1 MTTAASSV
9 SPLRIF
15 ALTALAMIAFAANS
29 ILARLALT
37 GGDIGPWS
45 FTAIRFMSGAIILAL
60 IIGPTKTLRQGSWK
74 AALAL
79 LLYGAFFS
87 YAYLSLSAGTGAL
100 ILFAAVQIT
109 MISGGLLAG
118 ERLKILQWLG
128 LALAMGG
135 LVYLMLPKVAPPSP
149 LGVIMMSTAGLGWGL
164 YSLMGRG
171 KGDPTALT
179 AGNFLRAGIICAG
192 LTLPILSLLPETNLG
207 LNGLLLAL
215 ASGVI
220 TSGLGY
226 VIWYMALKHLTAT
239 RAGIAQLTVP
249 IIAAIGGMLFI
260 AEPFT
265 ARFFIAMC
273 LTLGGVALATL
284 SPKEKARI
292 KDTGS

>member
-1 MTTAASSV
+1 MTATASPT

-45 FTAIRFMSGAIILAL
+45 FTAIRFISGAIILAF

-100 ILFAAVQIT
+100 ILFAVVQIT
-109 MISGGLLAG
+109 MIGGGLLAG
-118 ERLKILQWLG
+118 ERLRALQWFG
-128 LALAMGG
+128 VALAMGG
-135 LVYLMLPKVAPPSP
+135 LVYLMLPKISPPSP
-149 LGVIMMSTAGLGWGL
+149 LGAAMMGVAGVGWGL

-171 KGDPTALT
+171 TGDPAALT
-179 AGNFLRAGIICAG
+179 AGNFLRAGIIFAG
-192 LTLPILSLLPETNLG
+192 LTLPVLWLLPETTLG
-207 LNGLLLAL
+207 LNGVLLAL
-215 ASGVI
+215 ASGII

-226 VIWYMALKHLTAT
+226 IIWYMALKYLTAT

-249 IIAAIGGMLFI
+249 IIAAIGGILFI

-273 LTLGGVALATL
+273 VTLGGVALATL

-292 KDTGS
+292 KETGS

>member
-1 MTTAASSV
+1 MITI

-37 GGDIGPWS
+37 GVDIGPWS
-45 FTAIRFMSGAIILAL
+45 FTAIRFISGALCLAL
-60 IIGPTKTLRQGSWK
+60 IIGPTKTLRQGSWS
-74 AALAL
+74 AALVL

-87 YAYLSLSAGTGAL
+87 YAYISLSAGTGAL

-109 MISGGLLAG
+109 MIGGGLWAG
-118 ERLKILQWLG
+118 ERLRIMQWLG
-128 LALAMGG
+128 LAMAMGG
-135 LVYLMLPKVAPPSP
+135 LVYLMLPNIAPPSP
-149 LGVIMMSTAGLGWGL
+149 IGAAMMAVAGLGWGL

-179 AGNFLRAGIICAG
+179 AGNFLRAAMMCA
-192 LTLPILSLLPETNLG
+192 LLSLPLLGLLPETTLG
-207 LNGLLLAL
+207 AQGILLAL
-215 ASGVI
+215 ASGI
-220 TSGLGY
+220 LTSGLGY

-273 LTLGGVALATL
+273 ATLAGVGLATL
-284 SPKEKARI
+284 SLNASTPKKSKPR
-292 KDTGS
+292 

>member
-1 MTTAASSV
+1 MDVTI

-15 ALTALAMIAFAANS
+15 ALTSLAMIAFAANS

-37 GGDIGPWS
+37 GGDIGPWN
-45 FTAIRFMSGAIILAL
+45 FTAIRFVSGAIILAL
-60 IIGPTKTLRQGSWK
+60 IIGPTKTFRQGSWK

-79 LLYGAFFS
+79 LLYGIFFS
-87 YAYLSLSAGTGAL
+87 YAYISLSAGTGAL

-109 MISGGLLAG
+109 MIGGGFLAG
-118 ERLKILQWLG
+118 ERLRLLQWLG
-128 LALAMGG
+128 VALAIGG

-149 LGVIMMSTAGLGWGL
+149 LGAAMMGLAGLGWGL

-179 AGNFLRAGIICAG
+179 AGNFLRAALIYAV
-192 LTLPILSLLPETNLG
+192 LTVPLLWLLPETALG
-207 LNGLLLAL
+207 RNGILLAL
-215 ASGVI
+215 ASGI
-220 TSGLGY
+220 MTSGLGY

-249 IIAAIGGMLFI
+249 FIAAIGGMLFI

-265 ARFFIAMC
+265 LRFFIAMC
-273 LTLGGVALATL
+273 LTLLGVALATL
-284 SPKEKARI
+284 SSNKKPASKIRASK
-292 KDTGS
+292 

>member
-1 MTTAASSV
+1 MM
-9 SPLRIF
+9 
-15 ALTALAMIAFAANS
+15 AM
-29 ILARLALT
+29 
-37 GGDIGPWS
+37 
-45 FTAIRFMSGAIILAL
+45 
-60 IIGPTKTLRQGSWK
+60 
-74 AALAL
+74 
-79 LLYGAFFS
+79 
-87 YAYLSLSAGTGAL
+87 
-100 ILFAAVQIT
+100 
-109 MISGGLLAG
+109 
-118 ERLKILQWLG
+118 
-128 LALAMGG
+128 
-135 LVYLMLPKVAPPSP
+135 
-149 LGVIMMSTAGLGWGL
+149 AGLGWGL

-179 AGNFLRAGIICAG
+179 AGNFLRAAIICAIM
-192 LTLPILSLLPETNLG
+192 TLPILWIFPETALAPSG
-207 LNGLLLAL
+207 IMLAL

-226 VIWYMALKHLTAT
+226 VIWYMALKHLSAT

-273 LTLGGVALATL
+273 VTLGGVGLATL

>member
-1 MTTAASSV
+1 MTSTT
-9 SPLRIF
+9 PLRIF

-45 FTAIRFMSGAIILAL
+45 FTAIRFISGAVCLAL
-60 IIGPTKTLRQGSWK
+60 IIGPMKTLRQGSWN
-74 AALAL
+74 AAFAL
-79 LLYGAFFS
+79 LLYGIFFS
-87 YAYLSLSAGTGAL
+87 YAYLLLSAGTGAL
-100 ILFAAVQIT
+100 ILFAVVQIT
-109 MISGGLLAG
+109 MIGGGLLAG
-118 ERLKILQWLG
+118 ERLRALQWLG

-135 LVYLMLPKVAPPSP
+135 LVYLMLPKIAPPSP
-149 LGVIMMSTAGLGWGL
+149 IGAVMMSAAGLGWGL

-179 AGNFLRAGIICAG
+179 AGNFLRAAIICAVV
-192 LTLPILSLLPETNLG
+192 TFPILYIAPETTLATKG
-207 LNGLLLAL
+207 IVLAL

-265 ARFFIAMC
+265 GRFFIAMC
-273 LTLGGVALATL
+273 VTLVGVALATL
-284 SPKEKARI
+284 SSNKKPVSKIRASK
-292 KDTGS
+292 

>member
-1 MTTAASSV
+1 MIAIT
-9 SPLRIF
+9 PFRIF
-15 ALTALAMIAFAANS
+15 ALSALAMMAFAANS

-45 FTAIRFMSGAIILAL
+45 FTAIRFISGALCLAL
-60 IIGPTKTLRQGSWK
+60 ILGPTKTLRQGSWT

-109 MISGGLLAG
+109 MIGGGLLAG
-118 ERLKILQWLG
+118 ERLRVLQWLG
-128 LALAMGG
+128 LTLAMSG
-135 LVYLMLPKVAPPSP
+135 LVYLMVPSIAPPSP
-149 LGVIMMSTAGLGWGL
+149 IGAAMMALAGLGWGL

-171 KGDPTALT
+171 KGDPAALT
-179 AGNFLRAGIICAG
+179 AGNFLRAAMICAP
-192 LTLPILSLLPETNLG
+192 LTLPLLWLIPETKLG
-207 LNGLLLAL
+207 AQGILLAL
-215 ASGVI
+215 ASGI
-220 TSGLGY
+220 LTSGLGY

-273 LTLGGVALATL
+273 ATLLGVGIATL

-292 KDTGS
+292 KDTG